1 MKNRYRMK
9 HDEPM
14 MENSHEGITIRSVC
28 CRKKNNLFPLA
39 SFHICKQ
46 NDLKKKRGKMN
57 KRMGKESASN
67 HIKATNN
74 NIAEIQISAKISSM
88 ERIKCENGITK

>member
-1 MKNRYRMK
+1 
-9 HDEPM
+9 
-14 MENSHEGITIRSVC
+14 
-28 CRKKNNLFPLA
+28 
-39 SFHICKQ
+39 
-46 NDLKKKRGKMN
+46 MN